1 MKNKR
6 IAIYTGELPP
16 PTFIDRLI
24 VGLAEAGH
32 IVLLFGSIQKKITYQ
47 HQNIEVI
54 GYSNRWSKFLQ
65 LIKYSFL
72 LFFLKNSKKK
82 RLDNLLKIQNRSTYF
97 DKMKYYPILYHQPEI
112 FHLQWA
118 KGIADWVWVQEF
130 NMKLVVSL
138 RGAHINYTPISE
150 PKYAEIYKKYFPLV
164 DGFHAVSKE
173 IVEEALKYNVPK
185 DKTSVVY
192 SGLNLTK
199 IEFRI
204 SKWQENEIQ
213 IISVGRSHWKKGYNY
228 ALDAM
233 RILKAAKIKF
243 KYTIIGVE
251 INEELQ
257 FQKAQLEL
265 DDDIFF
271 IEKLSFEAA
280 IDKVRKSTILLLPS
294 VEEGIA
300 NVVLEAMALGTLV
313 VSTNC
318 GGMAEVIKD
327 QSNGYLVPVRD
338 SEAIA
343 KAIKEVLLLNDA
355 QREAMIVNARK
366 YIEENHSEQKMINE
380 MQNLYDKL

>member
-24 VGLAEAGH
+24 VGLADAGH
-32 IVLLFGSIQKKITYQ
+32 TILLFGSIQKKISYQ
-47 HQNIEVI
+47 HQNIQVI
-54 GYSNRWSKFLQ
+54 GYSGRWSKFLQ
-65 LIKYSFL
+65 LIKYSVL

-82 RLDNLLKIQNRSTYF
+82 RLDNLLKVQNRSTYF
-97 DKMKYYPILYHQPEI
+97 DKMKYYPILYYQPEI

-118 KGIADWVWVQEF
+118 KGIADWVWVKEF
-130 NMKLVVSL
+130 DMKLFVSL
-138 RGAHINYTPISE
+138 RGAHINYTPVSE

-164 DGFHAVSKE
+164 DGFHAVSNA
-173 IVEEALKYNVPK
+173 IAEEALKYNVSK
-185 DKTSVVY
+185 EKTRVVY
-192 SGLNLTK
+192 SGLNLNK

-204 SKWQENEIQ
+204 SKKQENEIQ

-233 RILKAAKIKF
+233 RILKEENIKF
-243 KYTIIGVE
+243 KYTIVGVDL
-251 INEELQ
+251 NEELQ
-257 FQKAQLEL
+257 FQKAQLGL
-265 DDDIFF
+265 VDDILF
-271 IEKLSFEAA
+271 IEKLSFEEVV
-280 IDKVRKSTILLLPS
+280 DKIRKSAILLLPS

-313 VSTNC
+313 ISTNC
-318 GGMAEVIKD
+318 GGMAEVIED
-327 QSNGYLVPVRD
+327 NSNGYLVPTRD

-343 KAIKEVLLLNDA
+343 KAVKAALKLNDA
-355 QREAMIVNARK
+355 QRETMIVKARE

>member
-1 MKNKR
+1 MRNKR

-24 VGLAEAGH
+24 VGLADVGH
-32 IVLLFGSIQKKITYQ
+32 TILLFGSIQKKISYQ
-47 HQNIEVI
+47 HQNIQVI
-54 GYSNRWSKFLQ
+54 GYSGRWSKFLQ

-82 RLDNLLKIQNRSTYF
+82 RLDNLLKVQNRSTYF
-97 DKMKYYPILYHQPEI
+97 DKMKYYPILYYQPEI

-118 KGIADWVWVQEF
+118 KGIADWVWVKEF
-130 NMKLVVSL
+130 DMKLVVSL
-138 RGAHINYTPISE
+138 RGAHINYTPVSE

-164 DGFHAVSKE
+164 DGFHAVSNA
-173 IVEEALKYNVPK
+173 IAEEALKYNISK
-185 DKTSVVY
+185 EKTRVVY
-192 SGLNLTK
+192 SGLNLNK

-204 SKWQENEIQ
+204 SKKQENEIQ

-233 RILKAAKIKF
+233 RILKKENIKF
-243 KYTIIGVE
+243 KYTIVGIGL
-251 INEELQ
+251 NEELY
-257 FQKAQLEL
+257 FQKTQLGLE
-265 DDDIFF
+265 DDILF
-271 IEKLSFEAA
+271 IEKLTFEEVV
-280 IDKVRKSTILLLPS
+280 DKIRKSAILLLPS

-327 QSNGYLVPVRD
+327 NSNGYLVPVRD

-343 KAIKEVLLLNDA
+343 KAVKKVLMLNDA
-355 QREAMIVNARK
+355 QRETMIVKARE

>member
-24 VGLAEAGH
+24 VGLADAGH
-32 IVLLFGSIQKKITYQ
+32 TILLFGSIQKKISYQ
-47 HQNIEVI
+47 HQNIQVV
-54 GYSNRWSKFLQ
+54 GYSGRWSKFLQ
-65 LIKYSFL
+65 LIKYSVL
-72 LFFLKNSKKK
+72 LFLLKNSKKR
-82 RLDNLLKIQNRSTYF
+82 RLDNLLKVQNRSTYF
-97 DKMKYYPILYHQPEI
+97 DKMKYYPILYYQPDI

-118 KGIADWVWVQEF
+118 KGIADWVWVKEF
-130 NMKLVVSL
+130 DMKLVISL
-138 RGAHINYTPISE
+138 RGAHINYTPVSE

-164 DGFHAVSKE
+164 DGFHAVSKA
-173 IVEEALKYNVPK
+173 IAEEALKYNVSK
-185 DKTSVVY
+185 EKTSVVY
-192 SGLNLTK
+192 SGLNLNK

-204 SKWQENEIQ
+204 SKWQDKEIQ

-233 RILKAAKIKF
+233 RILKAENIKF
-243 KYTIIGVE
+243 KYTIVGVDL
-251 INEELQ
+251 NEELQ

-265 DDDIFF
+265 DDDILF
-271 IEKLSFEAA
+271 IEKLSFEEV
-280 IDKVRKSTILLLPS
+280 IDKIRNSAILLLPS

-300 NVVLEAMALGTLV
+300 NVVLESMALGTLV
-313 VSTNC
+313 ISTNC
-318 GGMAEVIKD
+318 GGMAEVIED
-327 QSNGYLVPVRD
+327 NSNGYLVPTRD

-343 KAIKEVLLLNDA
+343 KAVKAALKLNDA
-355 QREAMIVNARK
+355 QRETMIVKARE

>member
-24 VGLAEAGH
+24 VGLADAGH
-32 IVLLFGSIQKKITYQ
+32 TILLFGSIQKKISYQ
-47 HQNIEVI
+47 HQNIQVI
-54 GYSNRWSKFLQ
+54 GYSGRWSKFLQ
-65 LIKYSFL
+65 LIKYSVL

-82 RLDNLLKIQNRSTYF
+82 RLDNLLKVQNRSTYF
-97 DKMKYYPILYHQPEI
+97 DKMKYYPILYYQPEI

-118 KGIADWVWVQEF
+118 KGIADWVWVKEF
-130 NMKLVVSL
+130 DMKLFVSL
-138 RGAHINYTPISE
+138 RGAHINYTPVSE

-164 DGFHAVSKE
+164 DGFHAVSNA
-173 IVEEALKYNVPK
+173 IAEEALKYNVSK
-185 DKTSVVY
+185 EKTRVVY
-192 SGLNLTK
+192 SGLNLNK

-204 SKWQENEIQ
+204 SKKQENEIQ

-233 RILKAAKIKF
+233 RILKDENIKF
-243 KYTIIGVE
+243 KYTIVGIDL
-251 INEELQ
+251 NEELY
-257 FQKAQLEL
+257 FQKTQLGLE
-265 DDDIFF
+265 DDILF
-271 IEKLSFEAA
+271 IEKLSFEEVV
-280 IDKVRKSTILLLPS
+280 DKIRKSAILLLPS

-313 VSTNC
+313 ISTNC
-318 GGMAEVIKD
+318 GGMAEVIED
-327 QSNGYLVPVRD
+327 NSNGYLVPTRD

-343 KAIKEVLLLNDA
+343 KAVKAALKLNDA
-355 QREAMIVNARK
+355 QRETMIVKARE

>member
-24 VGLAEAGH
+24 VGLADAGH
-32 IVLLFGSIQKKITYQ
+32 TILLFGSIQKKISYQ
-47 HQNIEVI
+47 HQNIQVV
-54 GYSNRWSKFLQ
+54 GYSGRWSKFLQ
-65 LIKYSFL
+65 LIKYSVL
-72 LFFLKNSKKK
+72 LFLLKNSKKR
-82 RLDNLLKIQNRSTYF
+82 RLDNLLKVQNRSTYF
-97 DKMKYYPILYHQPEI
+97 DKMKYYPILYYQPDI

-118 KGIADWVWVQEF
+118 KGIADWVWVKEF
-130 NMKLVVSL
+130 DMKLVISL
-138 RGAHINYTPISE
+138 RGAHINYTPVSE

-164 DGFHAVSKE
+164 DGFHAVSKA
-173 IVEEALKYNVPK
+173 IAEEALKYNVSK
-185 DKTSVVY
+185 EKTSVVY
-192 SGLNLTK
+192 SGLNLNK

-204 SKWQENEIQ
+204 SKWQDKEIQ

-233 RILKAAKIKF
+233 RILKAENIKF
-243 KYTIIGVE
+243 KYTIVGVDL
-251 INEELQ
+251 NEELQ

-265 DDDIFF
+265 DDDILF
-271 IEKLSFEAA
+271 IEKLSFEEV
-280 IDKVRKSTILLLPS
+280 IDKIRNSAILLLPS

-300 NVVLEAMALGTLV
+300 NVVLESMALGTLV

-327 QSNGYLVPVRD
+327 STNGYLVPVRD

-343 KAIKEVLLLNDA
+343 KAVNEVLMLNHK
-355 QREAMIVNARK
+355 QREVMIIKARE
-366 YIEENHSEQKMINE
+366 YIEENHSEQEMINA

>member
-24 VGLAEAGH
+24 VGLADAGH
-32 IVLLFGSIQKKITYQ
+32 TILLFGSIQKKISYQ
-47 HQNIEVI
+47 HQNIQVI
-54 GYSNRWSKFLQ
+54 GYSGRWSKFLQ
-65 LIKYSFL
+65 LIKYSVL

-82 RLDNLLKIQNRSTYF
+82 RLDNLLKVQNRSTYF
-97 DKMKYYPILYHQPEI
+97 DKMKYYPILYYQPDI

-118 KGIADWVWVQEF
+118 KGIADWVWVKEF
-130 NMKLVVSL
+130 DMKLFVSL
-138 RGAHINYTPISE
+138 RGAHINYTPVSE

-164 DGFHAVSKE
+164 DGFHAVSNA
-173 IVEEALKYNVPK
+173 IAEEALKYNVSK
-185 DKTSVVY
+185 EKTRVVY
-192 SGLNLTK
+192 SGLNLNK

-204 SKWQENEIQ
+204 SRRQENEIQ

-233 RILKAAKIKF
+233 RILKEENIKF
-243 KYTIIGVE
+243 KYTIVGIDL
-251 INEELQ
+251 NEELY
-257 FQKAQLEL
+257 FQKTQLGLE
-265 DDDIFF
+265 DDILF
-271 IEKLSFEAA
+271 IEKLSFEEVV
-280 IDKVRKSTILLLPS
+280 DKIRKSAILLLPS

-313 VSTNC
+313 ISTNC
-318 GGMAEVIKD
+318 GGMAEVIED
-327 QSNGYLVPVRD
+327 NSNGYLVPTRD

-343 KAIKEVLLLNDA
+343 KAVKAALKLNDA
-355 QREAMIVNARK
+355 QRETMIVKARE

>member
-24 VGLAEAGH
+24 VGLADAGH
-32 IVLLFGSIQKKITYQ
+32 TILLFGSIQKKISYQ
-47 HQNIEVI
+47 HQNIQVI
-54 GYSNRWSKFLQ
+54 GYSGRWSKFLQ
-65 LIKYSFL
+65 LIKYSVL
-72 LFFLKNSKKK
+72 LFLLKNSKKR
-82 RLDNLLKIQNRSTYF
+82 RLDNLLKVQNRSTYF
-97 DKMKYYPILYHQPEI
+97 DKMKYYPILYYQPDI

-118 KGIADWVWVQEF
+118 KGIADWVWVKEF
-130 NMKLVVSL
+130 DMKLVISL
-138 RGAHINYTPISE
+138 RGAHINYTPVSE

-164 DGFHAVSKE
+164 DGFHAVSKA
-173 IVEEALKYNVPK
+173 IAEEALKYNVSK
-185 DKTSVVY
+185 EKTSVVY
-192 SGLNLTK
+192 SGLNLNK

-204 SKWQENEIQ
+204 SKWQDKEIQ

-233 RILKAAKIKF
+233 RILKAENIKF
-243 KYTIIGVE
+243 KYTIVGVDL
-251 INEELQ
+251 NEELQ

-265 DDDIFF
+265 DDDILF
-271 IEKLSFEAA
+271 IEKLSFEEV
-280 IDKVRKSTILLLPS
+280 IDKIRNSAILLLPS

-300 NVVLEAMALGTLV
+300 NVVLESMALGTLV
-313 VSTNC
+313 ISTNC
-318 GGMAEVIKD
+318 GGMAEVIED
-327 QSNGYLVPVRD
+327 NSNGYLVPTRD

-343 KAIKEVLLLNDA
+343 KAVKAALKLNDA
-355 QREAMIVNARK
+355 QRETMIVKARE

>member
-24 VGLAEAGH
+24 VGLADAGH
-32 IVLLFGSIQKKITYQ
+32 TILLFGSIQKKISYQ
-47 HQNIEVI
+47 HQNIQVI
-54 GYSNRWSKFLQ
+54 GYSGRWSKFLQ
-65 LIKYSFL
+65 LIKYSVL

-82 RLDNLLKIQNRSTYF
+82 RLDNLLKVQNRSTYF
-97 DKMKYYPILYHQPEI
+97 DKMKYYPILYYQPEI

-118 KGIADWVWVQEF
+118 KGIADWVWVKEF
-130 NMKLVVSL
+130 DMKLFVSL
-138 RGAHINYTPISE
+138 RGAHINYTPVSE

-164 DGFHAVSKE
+164 DGFHAVSNA
-173 IVEEALKYNVPK
+173 IAEEALKYNVSK
-185 DKTSVVY
+185 EKTRVVY
-192 SGLNLTK
+192 SGLNLNK

-204 SKWQENEIQ
+204 SRRQENEIQ

-233 RILKAAKIKF
+233 RILKEENIKF
-243 KYTIIGVE
+243 KYTIVGVDL
-251 INEELQ
+251 NEELQ
-257 FQKAQLEL
+257 FQKAQLGL
-265 DDDIFF
+265 VDDILF
-271 IEKLSFEAA
+271 IEKLSFEEVV
-280 IDKVRKSTILLLPS
+280 DKIRKSAILLLPS

-313 VSTNC
+313 ISTNC
-318 GGMAEVIKD
+318 GGMAEVIED
-327 QSNGYLVPVRD
+327 NSNGYLVPTRD

-343 KAIKEVLLLNDA
+343 KAVKAALKLNDA
-355 QREAMIVNARK
+355 QRETMIVKARE
-366 YIEENHSEQKMINE
+366 YIEENHSEQEMINA

>member
-24 VGLAEAGH
+24 VGLADAGH
-32 IVLLFGSIQKKITYQ
+32 TILLFGSIQKKISYQ
-47 HQNIEVI
+47 HQNIQVI
-54 GYSNRWSKFLQ
+54 GYSGRWSKFLQ
-65 LIKYSFL
+65 LIKYSVL

-82 RLDNLLKIQNRSTYF
+82 RLDNLLKVQNRSTYF
-97 DKMKYYPILYHQPEI
+97 DKMKYYPILYYQPDI

-118 KGIADWVWVQEF
+118 KGIADWVWVKEF
-130 NMKLVVSL
+130 DMKLVISL
-138 RGAHINYTPISE
+138 RGAHINYTPVSE

-164 DGFHAVSKE
+164 DGFHAVSKA
-173 IVEEALKYNVPK
+173 IAEEALKYNVSK
-185 DKTSVVY
+185 EKTSVVY
-192 SGLNLTK
+192 SGLNLNK

-204 SKWQENEIQ
+204 SKWQDKEIQ

-233 RILKAAKIKF
+233 RILKAENIKF
-243 KYTIIGVE
+243 KYTIVGVDL
-251 INEELQ
+251 NEELQ

-265 DDDIFF
+265 DDDILF
-271 IEKLSFEAA
+271 IEKLSFEEV
-280 IDKVRKSTILLLPS
+280 IDKIRNSAILLLPS

-300 NVVLEAMALGTLV
+300 NVVLESMALGTLV

-327 QSNGYLVPVRD
+327 STNGYLVPVRD

-343 KAIKEVLLLNDA
+343 KAVNEVLMLNHK
-355 QREAMIVNARK
+355 QREVMIIKARE
-366 YIEENHSEQKMINE
+366 YIEENHSEQEMINA

>member
-24 VGLAEAGH
+24 VGLADVGH
-32 IVLLFGSIQKKITYQ
+32 TILLFGSIQKKISYQ
-47 HQNIEVI
+47 HQNIQVI
-54 GYSNRWSKFLQ
+54 GYSGRWSKFLQ

-82 RLDNLLKIQNRSTYF
+82 RLDNLLKVQNRSTYF
-97 DKMKYYPILYHQPEI
+97 DKMKYYPILYYQPEI

-118 KGIADWVWVQEF
+118 KGIADWVWVKEF
-130 NMKLVVSL
+130 DMKLVVSL
-138 RGAHINYTPISE
+138 RGAHINYTPVSE

-164 DGFHAVSKE
+164 DGFHAVSNA
-173 IVEEALKYNVPK
+173 IAEEALKYNISK
-185 DKTSVVY
+185 EKTRVVY
-192 SGLNLTK
+192 SGLNLNK

-204 SKWQENEIQ
+204 SKKQENEIQ

-233 RILKAAKIKF
+233 RILKKENIKF
-243 KYTIIGVE
+243 KYTIVGIGL
-251 INEELQ
+251 NEELY
-257 FQKAQLEL
+257 FQKTQLGLE
-265 DDDIFF
+265 DDILF
-271 IEKLSFEAA
+271 IEKLTFEEVV
-280 IDKVRKSTILLLPS
+280 DKIRKSAILLLPS

-327 QSNGYLVPVRD
+327 NSNGYLVPVRD

-343 KAIKEVLLLNDA
+343 KAVKKVLMLNDA
-355 QREAMIVNARK
+355 QRETMIVKARE

>member
-24 VGLAEAGH
+24 VGLADAGH
-32 IVLLFGSIQKKITYQ
+32 TILLFGSIQKKISYQ
-47 HQNIEVI
+47 HQNIQVI
-54 GYSNRWSKFLQ
+54 GYSGRWSKFLQ
-65 LIKYSFL
+65 LIKYSVL

-82 RLDNLLKIQNRSTYF
+82 RLDNLLKVQNRSTYF
-97 DKMKYYPILYHQPEI
+97 DKMKYYPILYYQPDI

-118 KGIADWVWVQEF
+118 KGIADWVWVKEF
-130 NMKLVVSL
+130 DMKLFVSL
-138 RGAHINYTPISE
+138 RGAHINYTPVSE

-164 DGFHAVSKE
+164 DGFHAVSNA
-173 IVEEALKYNVPK
+173 IAEEALKYNVSK
-185 DKTSVVY
+185 EKTRVVY
-192 SGLNLTK
+192 SGLNLNK

-204 SKWQENEIQ
+204 SKKQENEIQ

-233 RILKAAKIKF
+233 RILKEENIKF
-243 KYTIIGVE
+243 KYTIVGIDL
-251 INEELQ
+251 NEELY
-257 FQKAQLEL
+257 FQKTQLGLE
-265 DDDIFF
+265 DDILF
-271 IEKLSFEAA
+271 IEKLSFEEVV
-280 IDKVRKSTILLLPS
+280 DKIRKSAILLLPS

-313 VSTNC
+313 ISTNC
-318 GGMAEVIKD
+318 GGMAEVIED
-327 QSNGYLVPVRD
+327 NSNGYLVPTRD

-343 KAIKEVLLLNDA
+343 KAVKAALKLNDA
-355 QREAMIVNARK
+355 QRETMIVKARE

>member
-24 VGLAEAGH
+24 VGLADAGH
-32 IVLLFGSIQKKITYQ
+32 TILLFGSIQKKISYQ
-47 HQNIEVI
+47 HQNIQVI
-54 GYSNRWSKFLQ
+54 GYSGRWSKFLQ
-65 LIKYSFL
+65 LIKYSVL

-82 RLDNLLKIQNRSTYF
+82 RLDNLLKVQNRSTYF
-97 DKMKYYPILYHQPEI
+97 DKMKYYPILYYQPEI

-118 KGIADWVWVQEF
+118 KGIADWVWVKEF
-130 NMKLVVSL
+130 DMKLFVSL
-138 RGAHINYTPISE
+138 RGAHINYTPVSE

-164 DGFHAVSKE
+164 DGFHAVSNA
-173 IVEEALKYNVPK
+173 IAEEALKYNVSK
-185 DKTSVVY
+185 EKTRVVY
-192 SGLNLTK
+192 SGLNLNK

-204 SKWQENEIQ
+204 SRRQENEIQ

-233 RILKAAKIKF
+233 RILKEENIKF
-243 KYTIIGVE
+243 KYTIVGVDL
-251 INEELQ
+251 NEELQ
-257 FQKAQLEL
+257 FQKAQLGL
-265 DDDIFF
+265 VDDILF
-271 IEKLSFEAA
+271 IEKLSFEEVV
-280 IDKVRKSTILLLPS
+280 DKIRKSAILLLPS

-313 VSTNC
+313 ISTNC
-318 GGMAEVIKD
+318 GGMAEVIED
-327 QSNGYLVPVRD
+327 NSNGYLVPTRD

-343 KAIKEVLLLNDA
+343 KAVKAALKLNDA
-355 QREAMIVNARK
+355 QRETMIVKARE

>member
-32 IVLLFGSIQKKITYQ
+32 TILLFGSIQKKISYQ
-47 HQNIEVI
+47 HKNIQVV
-54 GYSNRWSKFLQ
+54 GYSGRWSKFLQ
-65 LIKYSFL
+65 LIKYSVL
-72 LFFLKNSKKK
+72 LFLLKNSKKR
-82 RLDNLLKIQNRSTYF
+82 RLDNLLKVQNRSTYF
-97 DKMKYYPILYHQPEI
+97 DKMKYYPILYYQPDI

-118 KGIADWVWVQEF
+118 KGIADWVWVKEF
-130 NMKLVVSL
+130 DMKLVISL
-138 RGAHINYTPISE
+138 RGAHINYTPVSE
-150 PKYAEIYKKYFPLV
+150 PKYVEIYKKYFPLV
-164 DGFHAVSKE
+164 DGFHAVSKA
-173 IVEEALKYNVPK
+173 IAEEALKYNVSK
-185 DKTSVVY
+185 EKTSVVY
-192 SGLNLTK
+192 SGLNLNK

-204 SKWQENEIQ
+204 SKWQDKEIQ

-233 RILKAAKIKF
+233 RILKAENIKF
-243 KYTIIGVE
+243 KYTIVGVDL
-251 INEELQ
+251 NEELQ

-265 DDDIFF
+265 DDDILF
-271 IEKLSFEAA
+271 IEKLSFEEV
-280 IDKVRKSTILLLPS
+280 IDKIRNSAILLLPS

-300 NVVLEAMALGTLV
+300 NVVLESMALGTLV

-327 QSNGYLVPVRD
+327 STNGYLVPVRD

-343 KAIKEVLLLNDA
+343 KAVKEALMLNHK
-355 QREAMIVNARK
+355 QREVMIIKARE
-366 YIEENHSEQKMINE
+366 YIEENHSEQEMINA